1 MTPSVDSHQGS
12 WAAKFRC
19 AGRGMA
25 WGVRSQR
32 SFSVHL
38 AVAAGVVALAA
49 ALRASQGEWCLLIL
63 CIATVLTA
71 EMFNTAIEHLARA
84 ITPDRHDE
92 LRDALDT
99 SSGAVLLASLGA
111 ATVGTGF
118 CRSDS
123 SDILNQ

>member
-1 MTPSVDSHQGS
+1 MGGQVPLCGS
-12 WAAKFRC
+12 GHGVGRSLATQFFR
-19 AGRGMA
+19 AFGRGH
-25 WGVRSQR
+25 GRR
-32 SFSVHL
+32 R
-38 AVAAGVVALAA
+38 AGSRV
-49 ALRASQGEWCLLIL
+49 RASQGEWCLLIL

-111 ATVGTGF
+111 ATVGTWIF
-118 CRSDS
+118 AARLL
-123 SDILNQ
+123 DILNQ